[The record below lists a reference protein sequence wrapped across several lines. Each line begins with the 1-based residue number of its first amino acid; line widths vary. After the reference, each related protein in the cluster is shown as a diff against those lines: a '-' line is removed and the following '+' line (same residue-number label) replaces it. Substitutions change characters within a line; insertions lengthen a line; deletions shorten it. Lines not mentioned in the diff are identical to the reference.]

1 MTLRE
6 KQREYTGWT
15 TAAEEEFELLYYRYR
30 GLMVRVA
37 ERILKNNVDA
47 EDALSQAFIAIYEKF
62 SRISNIDSPETKA
75 FVIAIVKR
83 KAHDIIRKNKIVIV
97 PYNEETITQPV
108 YDEEELGVV
117 KALDRLTASYRN
129 VIVWKYVMGY
139 TTEEISHM
147 LEKSHGAV
155 TKLIWR
161 AKEALRE
168 ELSAEGIEL

>member
-1 MTLRE
+1 M
-6 KQREYTGWT
+6 KYTGLRKSKE
-15 TAAEEEFELLYYRYR
+15 AEFELLYDRYR
-30 GLMVRVA
+30 GHMVRA
-37 ERILKNNVDA
+37 ANRILKNTADA

-62 SRISNIDSPETKA
+62 SRISDIDSPETKA

-83 KAHDIIRKNKIVIV
+83 KAHDIVRKNKMVIV

-108 YDEEELGVV
+108 FDEEELGVV
-117 KALDRLTASYRN
+117 KALNRLTASYRN

-139 TTEEISHM
+139 TTEEISCM

-168 ELSAEGIEL
+168 ELKAEGIEV

>member
-1 MTLRE
+1 MHLRDRQGNDIE
-6 KQREYTGWT
+6 GKADGVYWMDNGC
-15 TAAEEEFELLYYRYR
+15 
-30 GLMVRVA
+30 GGS
-37 ERILKNNVDA
+37 
-47 EDALSQAFIAIYEKF
+47 LSQAFIAIYEKF

-117 KALDRLTASYRN
+117 KALNRLTASYRN

-139 TTEEISHM
+139 TTEEISHI
-147 LEKSHGAV
+147 LGKSRGAV
-155 TKLIWR
+155 MKLIWR

-168 ELSAEGIEL
+168 QLSAEGIEL